1 MPHSVSPTEENATP
15 SQPKLFV
22 NDGPLENYSWLQPS
36 QPDEPLKELRRK
48 YNEDGYIFLKGLI
61 PREDVLTARRSYFDF
76 MSPSGVLKPG
86 TTSEQGIFDSAKSAA
101 EFPGIGA
108 GAVGGNQRPGDDR
121 AATFVDR
128 ALDAHK
134 QDWYKETFCKHP
146 ALSEFISKFSGW
158 GDDTLAIKRT
168 LLRNNIP
175 GTHAIGVHY
184 DQIFLRH
191 GEPTAITAWV
201 PMGDIKV
208 NGGGLIY
215 LERGKSSLSLLF
227 SAFLFILLTQSTAH
241 TLGRD
246 QETSFYDSAISSG
259 LTEEQA
265 KHAFNATMMDTGL
278 LDSAPSAYSKRFNKR
293 WLVADYE
300 AGDVVLHTPFTIHAS
315 TVNHDEQGVIRLATD
330 LRFVDSS
337 RRWDGRWDKVYE
349 MDDGL

>member
-1 MPHSVSPTEENATP
+1 MPHSISPTQENASS

-22 NDGPLENYSWLQPS
+22 NDGSLENYSWLQPS
-36 QPDEPLKELRRK
+36 QPDEPLEELRRK
-48 YNEDGYIFLKGLI
+48 YNEDGYIFLKGHI

-108 GAVGGNQRPGDDR
+108 GA
-121 AATFVDR
+121 R

-146 ALSEFISKFSGW
+146 ALSEFISRFSGW

-175 GTHAIGVHY
+175 GTHAIVVHY

-215 LERGKSSLSLLF
+215 LEK
-227 SAFLFILLTQSTAH
+227 AH
-241 TLGRD
+241 TLCRD
-246 QETSFYDSAISSG
+246 QETSFYNSAISSG

-293 WLVADYE
+293 WLY
-300 AGDVVLHTPFTIHAS
+300 GQS
-315 TVNHDEQGVIRLATD
+315 
-330 LRFVDSS
+330 
-337 RRWDGRWDKVYE
+337 
-349 MDDGL
+349 